1 MLRQLRAAFDDFRDA
16 LRTAEPSSEV
26 ENGASAP
33 GETPSVRPAET
44 PAIILAEPEP
54 PLSAAPPEGRVR
66 AAHGGG
72 AVTASAVTRRSAWWP
87 RWTLPTL
94 AAFGVVALGIVVLRW
109 PPWTPREPADPTV
122 MATYAGG
129 VITADDLRR
138 KLETLPREEQ
148 ARFRAVA
155 GLRALAGDL
164 ATERAIRRWAQ
175 ERQVDQQEAFRD
187 AMKHATEE
195 IQVADVSQQL
205 HEGRIPVGEAEIQAY
220 YDRERQR
227 FGDQPLVEVREQIR
241 RLVVEEKEQMF
252 VREYVKEL
260 KERANLQVDYGLLD
274 VPEPTEAE
282 LTGYYA
288 VNRERFRVPDLVRVA
303 QIQVSVS
310 LAGGDDSARAKAES
324 ARARAA
330 AGEDIAQI
338 ALALSDGP
346 EKAAGGEL
354 TGPVARGSRGP
365 AFDEAVFS
373 LQPGGLSST
382 FREGDS
388 YYVVKLLER
397 WPERLRPYDEARA
410 EIQEAV
416 RAERE
421 RQVLEERASRT
432 LFTIH
437 GRRTTLGELLHE
449 LEALPPESRAQFVGA
464 EGKRKLL
471 DNLIERLLVV
481 EDAAEQAANDQ
492 RSDEIEHAQ
501 VDLLAQF
508 LHDEE
513 VDAKA
518 RVTDEEVRAEYDR
531 NRAHFDEPPRVKV
544 RYIRV
549 GRGRT
554 SDSDQKARAK
564 IEEAAA
570 LVRPRGLLGGGPPS
584 DFAEVATRYSED
596 ERSAAQGGLLDRWIA
611 ESGDPAAELFEH
623 ALHEE
628 LFPLGVGDVSRILP
642 LGDSY
647 YLFQI
652 VEKQESRARSF
663 EEVQA
668 DVRRDL
674 EAHKHEQLAR
684 DMQRQLVERV
694 QLQIYDRRL
703 EKLLAELGAPAG
715 GPR

>member
-16 LRTAEPSSEV
+16 LRTSEPSSEA
-26 ENGASAP
+26 ENTGRGP
-33 GETPSVRPAET
+33 GETPPSVLVEAPPTVPAESE
-44 PAIILAEPEP
+44 PARSIALPKGRVDAVDGGDAIAA
-54 PLSAAPPEGRVR
+54 SAA
-66 AAHGGG
+66 
-72 AVTASAVTRRSAWWP
+72 TRGDA
-87 RWTLPTL
+87 RWSSWALPTL
-94 AAFGVVALGIVVLRW
+94 ATLGVVVLGIVILRW
-109 PPWTPREPADPTV
+109 PPWASREPADPTV
-122 MATYAGG
+122 MATYVGG
-129 VITADDLRR
+129 VITGDDLRR

-175 ERQVDQQEAFRD
+175 ERQVDQQDAFRD
-187 AMKHATEE
+187 AMRHATEE
-195 IQVADVSQQL
+195 IQVADVAQQL
-205 HEGRIPVGEAEIQAY
+205 HEGRIPVGEAEIQTY

-227 FGDQPLVEVREQIR
+227 FGDRPLVEVREQIR
-241 RLVVEEKEQMF
+241 RLAVEEKEQGF
-252 VREYVKEL
+252 VREYLKEL
-260 KERANLQVDYGLLD
+260 RERANLQVDYSLLD
-274 VPEPTEAE
+274 VPEPTEPE
-282 LTGYYA
+282 LTAYYQSY
-288 VNRERFRVPDLVRVA
+288 RERFRVPEQVRIA

-310 LAGGDDSARAKAES
+310 LAGGDDKARAKAES

-330 AGEDIAQI
+330 AGEEIARI
-338 ALALSDGP
+338 AAESSDGP
-346 EKAAGGEL
+346 EKASGGEL
-354 TGPVARGSRGP
+354 AGPVARGGRGP
-365 AFDEAVFS
+365 AFDEAVFP
-373 LQPGGLSST
+373 LQPDGLSPA

-397 WPERLRPYDEARA
+397 WPERLRLYEEVRA
-410 EIQEAV
+410 EILDTV
-416 RAERE
+416 RVERE
-421 RQVLEERASRT
+421 RQIFEERASRT
-432 LFTIH
+432 LFSIH

-471 DNLIERLLVV
+471 DRLIERLLVV
-481 EDAAEQAANDQ
+481 EDAAEQTANDK
-492 RSDEIEHAQ
+492 RTDEIEHAQ
-501 VDLLAQF
+501 VALLAQF

-544 RYIRV
+544 RYVRV

-554 SDSDQKARAK
+554 ADSDQKARVK

-570 LVRPRGLLGGGPPS
+570 LMRPRGLLGGGPPS
-584 DFAEVATRYSED
+584 DFAEVASRYSED
-596 ERSAAQGGLLDRWIA
+596 ERSAAQGGLLDRWVA
-611 ESGDPAAELFEH
+611 ESGDPAAEVFEH

-652 VEKQESRARSF
+652 VEKQEPRARSF

-674 EAHKHEQLAR
+674 EAHKHERLAR
-684 DMQRQLVERV
+684 DMQRQLFERV

-703 EKLLAELGAPAG
+703 ESLLAELGAPAG
-715 GPR
+715 RPR